1 MCSPPTPPSLV
12 VHRSSREPVDCVKLR
27 PSEVARR
34 QHERLRSG
42 YGHRGGTGLSVVT
55 SSVADVTARRSSVT
69 PQVTT
74 GWSTRGQSGSPIP
87 KHRPT
92 GADQRPTGY
101 RREEQKMSSEDRI
114 RQAVMTYLKERQG
127 AAGLY
132 DVAREVARREY
143 VSESEVSAVVVRESD
158 EYEVDWLEGR
168 VKALPSLV

>member
-1 MCSPPTPPSLV
+1 
-12 VHRSSREPVDCVKLR
+12 
-27 PSEVARR
+27 
-34 QHERLRSG
+34 
-42 YGHRGGTGLSVVT
+42 
-55 SSVADVTARRSSVT
+55 
-69 PQVTT
+69 
-74 GWSTRGQSGSPIP
+74 
-87 KHRPT
+87 
-92 GADQRPTGY
+92 
-101 RREEQKMSSEDRI
+101 MSSEDRI